1 MLRQINQIFT
11 IKFISVLIISFPSA
25 IVAEYLNIPLAWFLG
40 PMLATSIGALMG
52 LKIIIPRIVLSSILI
67 LLGLYIGNYIDKD
80 LFSQIHQWAFTSLI
94 MFAYIILSIFI
105 VSIYLQKFSKYEKKT
120 SIFSAAP
127 GALGPLMILAEDAK
141 TDLSQVAT
149 SHLIRL
155 IIIITVFPFIVNS
168 FYDVDSVNISEEI
181 ITDQNLYHLMILIA
195 SSVILILFF
204 EKIKVPAALLTGT
217 LVASGL
223 LQITEVAS
231 YQISPDIIDYCLL
244 ILGSSVGCRFADKT
258 FGEIGRNAL
267 HSFVATFLLVI
278 LGVAAA
284 VIAGL
289 IIDKNFFTLLLSYC
303 PGGIYEVAVIAIFFD
318 LDPEFVSFHHII
330 RLLMI
335 LLYAEIKNKAEIRS
349 LPRRSIKFAMQ
360 ICTELNY
367 MCQKLKS
374 LI

>member
-1 MLRQINQIFT
+1 MQDWIWTSFIMLIYI
-11 IKFISVLIISFPSA
+11 ISSVLIVSK
-25 IVAEYLNIPLAWFLG
+25 YLE
-40 PMLATSIGALMG
+40 
-52 LKIIIPRIVLSSILI
+52 
-67 LLGLYIGNYIDKD
+67 
-80 LFSQIHQWAFTSLI
+80 
-94 MFAYIILSIFI
+94 
-105 VSIYLQKFSKYEKKT
+105 KFSKYEKKT

-168 FYDVDSVNISEEI
+168 FYEVEKLNISEEI
-181 ITDQNLYHLMILIA
+181 ILDQNFYHLSILII
-195 SSVILILFF
+195 SSVILVLFF
-204 EKIKVPAALLTGT
+204 DKIKAPAALLTGT

-231 YQISPDIIDYCLL
+231 YQISSDIIDYCLL

-267 HSFVATFLLVI
+267 HSFVATFLLVV
-278 LGVAAA
+278 L
-284 VIAGL
+284 GL
-289 IIDKNFFTLLLSYC
+289 IAAFIASLVIDKNFFTLLLSYC

-335 LLYAEIKNKAEIRS
+335 LFIVPFMLKIIANK
-349 LPRRSIKFAMQ
+349 
-360 ICTELNY
+360 T
-367 MCQKLKS
+367 
-374 LI
+374 

>member
-1 MLRQINQIFT
+1 MMQNNQAIPFNKENFRQIFSIP
-11 IKFISVLIISFPSA
+11 FISVIIISVPSA
-25 IVAEYLNIPLAWFLG
+25 IIAEYFKIPLAWFLG
-40 PMLATSIGALMG
+40 PMLITSLASLMG
-52 LKIIIPRIVLSSILI
+52 LKTKMPRLVLSSILI
-67 LLGLYIGNYIDKD
+67 ILGLYIGNYIDKD
-80 LFSQIHQWAFTSLI
+80 LFSQMQDWIWTSFIMLI
-94 MFAYIILSIFI
+94 YIILSVLI
-105 VSIYLQKFSKYEKKT
+105 VSKYLEKFSNYEKKT

-168 FYDVDSVNISEEI
+168 FYDADNVNISEKV
-181 ITDQNLYHLMILIA
+181 ITNQNLYHLI
-195 SSVILILFF
+195 ILILSSIILILLF
-204 EKIKVPAALLTGT
+204 EKMKIPASLLTGT
-217 LVASGL
+217 LVASGI

-258 FGEIGRNAL
+258 FSEIGRNAL
-267 HSFVATFLLVI
+267 HSFIATFLLVA

-284 VIAGL
+284 VFAGL

-335 LLYAEIKNKAEIRS
+335 LLIVPIILR
-349 LPRRSIKFAMQ
+349 F
-360 ICTELNY
+360 
-367 MCQKLKS
+367 LKKT
-374 LI
+374 